1 MIYQLHAS
9 LKWSPIKIW
18 RRFLCESDTTLTKLM
33 KDLLVMFNMDG
44 SHLYSISTR
53 DNSMRFTPSKML
65 DSDSRDLNADKYKI
79 SDVLVNVKD
88 KINFEYS
95 VYVCKCDKQCGPYDV
110 PMLVNGECQCV
121 YDPLVVDFDK
131 DGEVEAALD
140 CGVDLTGVGNI
151 HLCATKGDKML
162 AINELNT
169 SNEIDRTKIFST
181 ETIDPFFNNQKLNA
195 PNGFE
200 ALYYLA
206 ISSVIFA
213 DDKFIR
219 GEANTEA
226 NEYAYITGSK
236 KTNYNN
242 YDLIINLID
251 RAGNESKG
259 KVNIDLSNIEDEQ
272 ILLKVADI
280 DSDYKEYNYISDNEN
295 DVWEYCQSN

>member
-1 MIYQLHAS
+1 MKDKRFLVLIIVLVTIVVFIGVFIYQTIIINYS
-9 LKWSPIKIW
+9 LEDLIVKLDGYWVNNDNG
-18 RRFLCESDTTLTKLM
+18 CE
-33 KDLLVMFNMDG
+33 V
-44 SHLYSISTR
+44 
-53 DNSMRFTPSKML
+53 
-65 DSDSRDLNADKYKI
+65 
-79 SDVLVNVKD
+79 
-88 KINFEYS
+88 
-95 VYVCKCDKQCGPYDV
+95 
-110 PMLVNGECQCV
+110 
-121 YDPLVVDFDK
+121 
-131 DGEVEAALD
+131 
-140 CGVDLTGVGNI
+140 
-151 HLCATKGDKML
+151 
-162 AINELNT
+162 
-169 SNEIDRTKIFST
+169 
-181 ETIDPFFNNQKLNA
+181 
-195 PNGFE
+195 
-200 ALYYLA
+200 
-206 ISSVIFA
+206 VIFA